1 MGLTFGM
8 KIDSFPDPEF
18 MRRLRG
24 EQKEE
29 E

>member
-8 KIDSFPDPEF
+8 KLDDFPEPE
-18 MRRLRG
+18 MLRRLRG
-24 EQKEE
+24 EQTEE